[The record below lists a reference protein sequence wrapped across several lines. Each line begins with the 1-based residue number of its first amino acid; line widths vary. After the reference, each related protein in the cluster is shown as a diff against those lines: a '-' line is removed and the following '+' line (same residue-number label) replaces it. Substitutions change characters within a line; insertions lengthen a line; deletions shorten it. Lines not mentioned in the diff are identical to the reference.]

1 MIEGM
6 VGKYGTL
13 VNQRQTSKTSRIYL
27 FMSTCN
33 LRSTKSVQSSTE
45 KRNALS
51 ESQAISLNAKTCNML
66 HKKQESTLE
75 TQSIRKTA
83 STNHASLDRH
93 AGRGRQ
99 KNIADEQIKCKRED
113 ISYQFVFLSA
123 CILWCTKSVHMY
135 TKKRNALHQKDIEA

>member
-27 FMSTCN
+27 FMSTCD

-51 ESQAISLNAKTCNML
+51 ESQAISLNAKTSNML
-66 HKKQESTLE
+66 HKTNNETARDTKRLKELE
-75 TQSIRKTA
+75 
-83 STNHASLDRH
+83 HA
-93 AGRGRQ
+93 RQ
-99 KNIADEQIKCKRED
+99 I
-113 ISYQFVFLSA
+113 
-123 CILWCTKSVHMY
+123 
-135 TKKRNALHQKDIEA
+135 